1 MFLLLKNIHGRK
13 DNMKIRSMTKDM
25 INYST
30 KIAKHLLL
38 QRIWNDKSQT
48 DIAIVIGVTF
58 QQVQKWE
65 NAKNRIT
72 ADQLFALYDAMNWN
86 IHSITREPE
95 DLLDFYVNH
104 KNPSDVYPEKADFIK
119 RKWSKVSMP
128 KIATLT
134 NEERI

>member
-1 MFLLLKNIHGRK
+1 
-13 DNMKIRSMTKDM
+13 MKIRSMTKDM

-38 QRIWNDKSQT
+38 QRIWNEKTQT
-48 DIAIVIGVTF
+48 DIANVIGVTF

-72 ADQLFALYDAMNWN
+72 ADQLFALYDSMNWN

-95 DLLDFYVNH
+95 DLLDFYANH

-134 NEERI
+134 KEERI